1 MAQFFS
7 RPALHTHPEPA
18 QRLLG
23 LEQLPPDSPELAG
36 LLAGDPSAEIRAA
49 AAHRCAD
56 VDALRR
62 ALAAESD
69 ASVAGAIRNA
79 LGRSLVHSGDPQQL
93 RAELENDACSDALR
107 AAVATHSQDSARR
120 DMAIQSIR
128 DEDVLVDLALAG
140 DRVDLRIAAAERV
153 QSPEALR
160 KLADAAKNKDRGV
173 AKLAR
178 QRLDALQ
185 QGEADR
191 AQADAIIAQL
201 DALAREPGPILTTV
215 VELDRRWQVLSLAD
229 HPDCKSRYQAARQ
242 AIQERFV
249 REQEEP
255 RRRHQ
260 FEKRLAQCIERC
272 VESCATAPE
281 GELPALRTELAALRE
296 EARQLHEEAAAAR
309 IEAAEQQLLLFEQ
322 RRGQAAEAEV
332 LVGEMEA
339 LAAGTSHEMGNLAER
354 WQAFDPAVRTPALK
368 HRYKAALL
376 VLEQRRAAVS
386 EAAQQ
391 ESIVRR
397 HKLHGLLHAAEQ
409 ALQGGQL
416 QTARTSAEEIRV
428 LRKDA
433 GALPKPTTQRI
444 ARLLQQLTELER
456 WESFGQQSAR
466 VQLCERAEA
475 LESSDPNPT
484 KRAAEVQKLRDA
496 WKALDQQYAGVPKSL
511 WQRFDSACEK
521 AYAPAARH
529 FAEQTARNKESRKR
543 REEFIAAAAL
553 QAQGLPGDPPDWRKA
568 DQWLASTERTWR
580 EGELGSVDPGSW
592 KKLDAQL
599 KSAFAPLRD
608 ALSAARNEAKAQRRK
623 LIDEAT
629 SLAAQA
635 AERDAPSR
643 VKALQSQWQEASRAL
658 PLARRDEQ
666 SLWQEFRSACDSVF
680 SARETKRKEAENR
693 KTDSVKALEDHC
705 AQVEALA
712 QSQSP
717 DADVRRALRDAQ
729 EAWRKLSAAAS
740 AVPTRLQSRFTA
752 ARTTVEAELASR
764 ARSRSTAVWKALA
777 QKEDL
782 CEKLDRLVQSSNG
795 EPASADAL
803 VEQWNALPALSA
815 DWEQHV
821 AARRDAAVQAL
832 SDAGTSADYRER
844 IEEGTELRHERLLE
858 LEIAL
863 GLETP
868 KELQAERLALQMKK
882 LKDRFKRGATEEA
895 QAAGQLLLTWC
906 SEPGVANELDRARAE
921 LVFRKIERS

>member
-1 MAQFFS
+1 VAQFFS

-23 LEQLPPDSPELAG
+23 LEQLPPASVELAD
-36 LLAGDPSAEIRAA
+36 LLCGDPSAQIRAA

-56 VDALRR
+56 PNALRR
-62 ALAAESD
+62 ALVQESD
-69 ASVAGAIRNA
+69 ESVCEAIVHA
-79 LGRSLVHSGDPQQL
+79 LARSLANLDDGEQF
-93 RAELENDACSDALR
+93 RAEVEKEACSDALR
-107 AAVATHSQDSARR
+107 AAVASQTHDAGRR

-128 DEDVLVDLALAG
+128 DEAALVELALGG
-140 DRVDLRIAAAERV
+140 DRADLRLAAAERV
-153 QSPEALR
+153 HSPEGLR

-178 QRLDALQ
+178 QRLDALH
-185 QGEADR
+185 QGEAER
-191 AQADAIIAQL
+191 AQAEAIITQL
-201 DALAREPGPILTTV
+201 DTLAREPGPILTTV
-215 VELDRRWQVLSLAD
+215 VELDRRWQALSLAE
-229 HPDCKSRYQAARQ
+229 HPDYAADCQPRYQAARQ

-260 FEKRLAQCIERC
+260 FEKRLAQC
-272 VESCATAPE
+272 VEACAAAPE

-296 EARQLHEEAAAAR
+296 EARQLHEETALSR
-309 IEAAEQQLLLFEQ
+309 IDAAEGQLVLSEQ
-322 RRGQAAEAEV
+322 RRGQAVEAEA

-339 LAAGTSHEMGNLAER
+339 LAAGTSCEMGNLAER
-354 WQAFDPAVRTPALK
+354 WQAFDPVVRTPALK
-368 HRYKAALL
+368 HRFKAAFL
-376 VLEQRRAAVS
+376 VLEQRRSAVS
-386 EAAQQ
+386 EAALQ
-391 ESIVRR
+391 ESVARK
-397 HKLHGLLHAAEQ
+397 HKLHVVLHAAEQ

-416 QTARTSAEEIRV
+416 QAARASAEEIRV

-484 KRAAEVQKLRDA
+484 KRAAEVQKIREA
-496 WKALDQQYAGVPKSL
+496 WKALDAQYAGVPKLL

-568 DQWLASTERTWR
+568 DQWLAATERTWR

-592 KKLDAQL
+592 KKLDAHL
-599 KSAFAPLRD
+599 KSALAPLRE
-608 ALSAARNEAKAQRRK
+608 ALSSARNEAKAQRRK

-629 SLAAQA
+629 SIAAQA

-666 SLWQEFRSACDSVF
+666 TLWQEFRAACDSVF
-680 SARETKRKEAENR
+680 SAREAKRKEADTR
-693 KTDSVKALEDHC
+693 KTDSMKALDDHC
-705 AQVEALA
+705 AKIEALA

-717 DADVRRALRDAQ
+717 DADIRRELREAQ
-729 EAWRKLSAAAS
+729 EAWRKLSAEAGP
-740 AVPTRLQSRFTA
+740 VPTRLQSRFSA
-752 ARTTVEAELASR
+752 ARTAVEAALANR
-764 ARSRSTAVWKALA
+764 ARSRTTAVWKALE
-777 QKEDL
+777 QKEAL
-782 CEKLDRLVQSSNG
+782 CERLDRLVQSDESERTG
-795 EPASADAL
+795 AAAL
-803 VEQWNALPALSA
+803 IEEWNALPPLSSA
-815 DWEQHV
+815 WEQRMV
-821 AARRDAAVQAL
+821 ERRDAAVQAL
-832 SDAGTSADYRER
+832 ADSEASDDYRER

-858 LEIAL
+858 LELAI

-882 LKDRFKRGATEEA
+882 LKDRFKRGATDESK
-895 QAAGQLLLTWC
+895 AAGELLLAWC
-906 SEPGVANELDRARAE
+906 SEPGIASELDRQRAE
-921 LVFRKIERS
+921 VAFRKIERS